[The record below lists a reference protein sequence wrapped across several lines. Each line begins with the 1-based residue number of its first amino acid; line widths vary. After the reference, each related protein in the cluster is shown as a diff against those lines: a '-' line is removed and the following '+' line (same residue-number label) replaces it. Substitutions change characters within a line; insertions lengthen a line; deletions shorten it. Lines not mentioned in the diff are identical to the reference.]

1 MSRGGPDGWLR
12 CFTHRLAPSAV
23 HRCVQEACT
32 VPCFCSRFFKSGS
45 WDFWSLHVFCPEL
58 APTQLAHVPTQLFL
72 VPHHFFVFYGSRR
85 GVFRCKLCSTAPK
98 GPRLQ
103 PVSTEL
109 RFKAQAANSKTLLTV
124 NHDVYIIPFMF
135 FKISP
140 ENLAHKLFN
149 SNS

>member
-23 HRCVQEACT
+23 LRCVQEACT

-58 APTQLAHVPTQLFL
+58 APTAHVPTQLFL

-103 PVSTEL
+103 PVSKSKQNPKICSCLYQNLLYFLCLLPPHSWMDTKYRKFQPQRNIL
-109 RFKAQAANSKTLLTV
+109 R
-124 NHDVYIIPFMF
+124 
-135 FKISP
+135 
-140 ENLAHKLFN
+140 KL
-149 SNS
+149 